1 MTTPRAIAR
10 PSKPLGQVGPP
21 KLVGGTVLASGA
33 PRSIAAGA
41 TGVDPAL
48 LNPLPGD
55 VSLLTLQQL
64 YRQRQMAIALATS
77 RAISSLWVRHIRPE
91 RMADSWGALRDLVLR
106 TIQQYWDAA
115 AADSASFYRNMRV
128 VSGFPSARVPMVQLP
143 REELIKV
150 ADSQAMGTFFHNI
163 KTMPE
168 PEAANSAGQA
178 LEAGGSR
185 LALKGG
191 RQTIA
196 DAVHQD
202 PVAKGWERLISPGA
216 CSFCSMLASRG
227 AVYKSDKSASFL
239 AHDHCHCTAQP
250 LFRGQA
256 VSESSKQLSDD
267 WTRVTRGKSG
277 ANARKAWQDY
287 WEAQS
292 EHNTGPVAG
301 AAPSG
306 PGNAAQQLEP
316 VGQP

>member
-1 MTTPRAIAR
+1 
-10 PSKPLGQVGPP
+10 
-21 KLVGGTVLASGA
+21 
-33 PRSIAAGA
+33 
-41 TGVDPAL
+41 
-48 LNPLPGD
+48 
-55 VSLLTLQQL
+55 
-64 YRQRQMAIALATS
+64 
-77 RAISSLWVRHIRPE
+77 
-91 RMADSWGALRDLVLR
+91 MADSWGALRDTIFR
-106 TIQQYWDAA
+106 IIQQYWSAA

-128 VSGFPSARVPMVQLP
+128 VSGFPSTRVPTVQLP
-143 REELIKV
+143 REELVKV

-168 PEAANSAGQA
+168 PEAASSAGQA
-178 LEAGGSR
+178 LEAGSSR

-196 DAVHQD
+196 EAVHQD
-202 PVAKGWERLISPGA
+202 PLAKGWERLISPGA
-216 CSFCSMLASRG
+216 CHFCAMLASRG

-256 VSESSKQLSDD
+256 VSEVNKQLSQD
-267 WTRVTRGKSG
+267 WLHVTHGKSG
-277 ANARKAWQDY
+277 AGARKAWQDY

-292 EHNTGPVAG
+292 EHNTGPVAE

-316 VGQP
+316 VGQS